1 MMRIPKTRRF
11 LLPCLLIAVSSAL
24 RIPSAVAQL
33 GKAQTGSF
41 QLTIPKR
48 SERSAIIPMCARLG
62 WGTKQQ
68 VEEAAEK
75 EGGETDYNLS
85 EETYEVYVPRD
96 YDGKTPYGLIVW
108 VNPGPSGAPPQHWL
122 DVLDKHKL
130 IWVGANNSGNNRT
143 RWVRLGLAIDAA
155 DYVPTVYNIEAARL
169 YVSGA
174 SGGGRCA
181 SVLAMSFPEVFTG
194 GGYYIIG
201 VNYFR
206 IVELPKGP
214 DGRPRYYRRAFDRP
228 PAKQFELAAKE
239 RRHVFLTGDKDENRQ
254 QTEAYFDAAKK
265 DGFKYCTYIQVPD
278 MPHRAPDAEWFEKGI
293 VALDDVREQVAEASE
308 KATREKPKQAAP
320 AKVPTAKTATP
331 KDAASQETVATLD
344 PHEEANRLMRLAR
357 LYVNNRLYSKAREKL
372 KQIIKEH
379 PSSPPAAEAQKL
391 LKEIGEK

>member
-1 MMRIPKTRRF
+1 MSIAKANAS
-11 LLPCLLIAVSSAL
+11 LLPCILVTFLSAL
-24 RIPSAVAQL
+24 WVPPAGAQL

-68 VEEAAEK
+68 IEEAAKK
-75 EGGETDYNLS
+75 EGGEIDYNLS
-85 EETYEVYVPRD
+85 EETYEAYVPKD

-108 VNPGPSGAPPQHWL
+108 VNPGPGGAPPQHWL

-155 DYVPTVYNIEAARL
+155 DYLPTLYNIDTARL

-181 SVLAMSFPEVFTG
+181 SVLAMSYPEVFTG

-254 QTEAYFDAAKK
+254 QTEAYFEAAKK
-265 DGFKYCTYIQVPD
+265 DGFRYCTYLQVPD

-293 VALDDVREQVAEASE
+293 VALDDVREQVAEVSE
-308 KATREKPKQAAP
+308 KATREKPKPAAP
-320 AKVPTAKTATP
+320 AKVATAK
-331 KDAASQETVATLD
+331 AAPAKAAPAPETSAEPD

-372 KQIIKEH
+372 KQIIKDH
-379 PSSPPAAEAQKL
+379 PTSPPAAEAHKL